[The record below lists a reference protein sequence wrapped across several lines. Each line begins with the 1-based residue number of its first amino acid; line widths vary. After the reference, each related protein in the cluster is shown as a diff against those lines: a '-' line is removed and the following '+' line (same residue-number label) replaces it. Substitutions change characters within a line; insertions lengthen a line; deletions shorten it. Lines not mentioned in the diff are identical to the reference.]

1 MKQLITTTCVLLL
14 QVHASDNAVYNVD
27 YIQHNC
33 VEEEL
38 YNKYTTYSDTK
49 LINTFKNKVVKNF
62 DDMPSYICENFFEII
77 KYNAGRELL
86 LTLTAKMASMKCSVK
101 SLKKQYS
108 LIKSA
113 ENNSQ
118 QTARLIVAILAKFD
132 NRLYSKC
139 NTKYIIKCI
148 KENFLNKDQQ
158 ISITI
163 L

>member
-38 YNKYTTYSDTK
+38 YNKYTTYNDTK

-62 DDMPSYICENFFEII
+62 DDMSSYICENFFEIV
-77 KYNAGRELL
+77 KYDAGRELL
-86 LTLTAKMASMKCSVK
+86 LTLTAKMTSMEYSIS
-101 SLKKQYS
+101 SLEEQYD

-113 ENNSQ
+113 ERENNFQKNGKAYRSH
-118 QTARLIVAILAKFD
+118 F
-132 NRLYSKC
+132 S
-139 NTKYIIKCI
+139 
-148 KENFLNKDQQ
+148 
-158 ISITI
+158 
-163 L
+163 